1 MSNNND
7 LFLSN
12 EEINELNFFETLYYV
27 QTLNQINK
35 TLTTNH
41 KEENNE

>member
-12 EEINELNFFETLYYV
+12 EEINELDFFETLYYV

-35 TLTTNH
+35 KI
-41 KEENNE
+41 KEETNE